1 MHSFTG
7 TRHIG
12 CFPWCPSC
20 DPVSTSAAHGISV
33 HQYADDIQTYISLYP
48 QDMDDLS
55 QVFRWFLESSLLLN
69 PAKTEAV
76 VFGTAARLKGVESA
90 GSIMAAGARVQFVEA
105 IKLLGVTLDPTLSMD
120 RHVVA

>member
-1 MHSFTG
+1 MSDV
-7 TRHIG
+7 I
-12 CFPWCPSC
+12 
-20 DPVSTSAAHGISV
+20 AAHGISL
-33 HQYADDIQTYISLYP
+33 HQYADDIRTYISLYP
-48 QDMDDLS
+48 KDTDDQS
-55 QVFRWFLESSLLLN
+55 QLADFTADVSRWFLESSLLLN